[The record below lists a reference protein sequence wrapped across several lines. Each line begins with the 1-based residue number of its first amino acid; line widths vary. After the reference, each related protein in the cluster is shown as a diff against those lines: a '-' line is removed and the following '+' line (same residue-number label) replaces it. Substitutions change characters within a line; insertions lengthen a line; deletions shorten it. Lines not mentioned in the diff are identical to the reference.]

1 MMRTLEREQWLPIPI
16 EQAWEFFS
24 SPRNLAKIT
33 PGDMDFRIREPFDD
47 VPMHEG
53 QRISYTVRPLF
64 GLPLK
69 WVTCI
74 ATAEAPHRFVDIQ
87 IKGPYKHWWH
97 ELTFIA
103 KDGGTLMKDKVE
115 YELPFGMFGDLL
127 HGPLVKGRLKAI
139 FDFRFR
145 TLERLFGTGRTRNM
159 RLA

>member
-1 MMRTLEREQWLPIPI
+1 MFT
-16 EQAWEFFS
+16 
-24 SPRNLAKIT
+24 
-33 PGDMDFRIREPFDD
+33 
-47 VPMHEG
+47 G

-64 GLPLK
+64 GVPLK

-74 ATAEAPHRFVDIQ
+74 AIAEPPHRFVDVQ
-87 IKGPYKHWWH
+87 IEGPYRHWWH
-97 ELTFIA
+97 EHTFIE

-115 YELPFGMFGDLL
+115 YELPFGLLGDLL

-145 TLERLFGTGRTRNM
+145 SLEQIFGPGRSRNM